1 MKNYSRN
8 LFYDQD
14 MAKSTSLKDFEI
26 RRLRKQWISVD
37 LIAS

>member
-8 LFYDQD
+8 LFYNQD
-14 MAKSTSLKDFEI
+14 TAKLTSLKDFEI
-26 RRLRKQWISVD
+26 SRLRKQWIYVN